1 MSEQKRKRTDLIYGR
16 HPVIEALQSGQP
28 VDKVYLQQGT
38 RGDFEKELRH
48 LCKDKDVPMTIIPQ
62 AKLQR
67 MLARGQNHQGV
78 VAQMAAAAYHR
89 IEDVLPFIYEQGQ
102 IPLLL
107 LLDGVTDVRNLGAIA
122 RSAEVCG
129 AQSIIIPRKNSAGLT
144 GDAVK
149 SSAGALSRLPVCR
162 ERSLVNTIEFLQQ
175 SGVVVIAS
183 DLKAEKFLHE
193 LELDQPL
200 CIVLGAEGDG
210 ISPGVAK
217 AADVT
222 FKIPQ
227 AGQLNSF
234 NVSVAA
240 GILLYEA
247 MRARG

>member
-62 AKLQR
+62 SKLQR

-210 ISPGVAK
+210 ISTGVAK